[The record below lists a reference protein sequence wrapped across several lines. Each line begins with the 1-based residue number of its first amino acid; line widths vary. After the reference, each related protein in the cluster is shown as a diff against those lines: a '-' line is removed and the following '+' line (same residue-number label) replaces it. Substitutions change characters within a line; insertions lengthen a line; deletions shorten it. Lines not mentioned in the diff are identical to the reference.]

1 MLCQSSLQCVLKGN
15 KPDFHLAMPTGQAEA
30 FYKGFLEPLY
40 KAERPELI
48 KGGKFSACLE
58 VHIQNDGPVTME
70 LESPAPGAVASD
82 PEHLSKLEKQQ
93 QRTEKARAKGP
104 SGSSKKRSAP
114 CKEDHKAGSGAEG
127 DMSSEREPVG
137 GPGAVHYH

>member
-1 MLCQSSLQCVLKGN
+1 MWSCVSLILG
-15 KPDFHLAMPTGQAEA
+15 LAGPAPR
-30 FYKGFLEPLY
+30 FPI
-40 KAERPELI
+40 ELI
-48 KGGKFSACLE
+48 AESLNLRSPPVVMAAIALTDGKFGAYMQ